1 MKFKNIFGHLKNII
15 THKYWVYYYGRKLG
29 VNRWQLLIHD
39 ISKFSPIEFWESIK
53 YYQGT
58 SSPIPPCKAVNG
70 YSKAWQ
76 HHKGRNPHHYEYWT
90 DNYDSGTTLIPMPL
104 KYVEEMLA
112 DWFAAGRTYQ
122 GKGFTFGSQYNWWQT
137 KKASNPAI
145 HPLTIELIDKFFEK
159 TNNSYTVEDNEYYT
173 HSFDELYTW
182 KCGIICDKLNYI
194 SLIMNKYSWNNKLN

>member
-1 MKFKNIFGHLKNII
+1 MKFKGIFGHIKNII
-15 THKYWVYYYGRKLG
+15 THKYWVYYYGRKLD
-29 VNRWQLLIHD
+29 VSRWQLLMHD
-39 ISKFSPIEFWESIK
+39 ISKFSSIEFWESVK

-58 SSPIPPCKAVNG
+58 SSPIPPCKAANG

-122 GKGFTFGSQYNWWQT
+122 GKNFTFDKQYNWWQT

-145 HPLTIELIDKFFEK
+145 HPLTMELIDFF
-159 TNNSYTVEDNEYYT
+159 
-173 HSFDELYTW
+173 FDTAYEW
-182 KCGIICDKLNYI
+182 KLNNTDNPLESWNYGMDYEKNLYEWKI
-194 SLIMNKYSWNNKLN
+194 RFKDTWNNKLND

>member
-1 MKFKNIFGHLKNII
+1 MKFKSIFGHIKNII

-29 VNRWQLLIHD
+29 VSRWQLLMHD
-39 ISKFSPIEFWESIK
+39 MSKFSSIEFWESVK

-58 SSPIPPCKAVNG
+58 SSPIPPCKAANG

-122 GKGFTFGSQYNWWQT
+122 GKNFTFDSQYNWWQT
-137 KKASNPAI
+137 KKTINPSI
-145 HPLTIELIDKFFEK
+145 HPLTMELIDLFFETAYMWK
-159 TNNSYTVEDNEYYT
+159 LDNIDNPLEAWNYGINY
-173 HSFDELYTW
+173 EKNIYEW
-182 KCGIICDKLNYI
+182 KIRFKDT
-194 SLIMNKYSWNNKLN
+194 WNNKLND

>member
-1 MKFKNIFGHLKNII
+1 MKFKNIFGHFKNII

-29 VNRWQLLIHD
+29 VNRWQLLMHD
-39 ISKFSPIEFWESIK
+39 ISKFSFTEFWESVR

-58 SSPIPPCKAVNG
+58 SSPIPPCKAANG

-90 DNYDSGTTLIPMPL
+90 DNYDSGTTLIPMPI
-104 KYVEEMLA
+104 KYIEEMLA

-122 GKGFTFGSQYNWWQT
+122 GKDFTFDSQYNWWQT

-145 HPLTIELIDKFFEK
+145 HPLTIELIDAFFEEAYHTEYK
-159 TNNSYTVEDNEYYT
+159 CNTDPFDSWYYNIDYYKEYY
-173 HSFDELYTW
+173 SY
-182 KCGIICDKLNYI
+182 
-194 SLIMNKYSWNNKLN
+194 LIKNKDNWNTKTIN